1 MMYAY
6 NGKSPSIAEGCY
18 IAPSADVIGN
28 VTLEEG
34 VSIWFHATL
43 RADVNTIHIGKQ
55 SNLQDNVV
63 AHVDKGFPLTVG
75 ERCTVGHGAIIHACT
90 IGDDCLIGM
99 GAIVLNGA
107 VIGEESI
114 VAAGALVSQNKVY
127 PPRSLLVGTP
137 AKLIRT
143 LSDEEFAKVRENT
156 QEYWEFAHDLATG
169 KQTIN

>member
-6 NGKSPSIAEGCY
+6 NGVSPSIAEGCY
-18 IAPSADVIGN
+18 IAPSADVIGK
-28 VTLEEG
+28 VTLGEG
-34 VSIWFHATL
+34 VSVWFHATL
-43 RADVNTIHIGKQ
+43 RADVNTIHIGGQ

-63 AHVDKGFPLTVG
+63 AHVDKDSPLKVG

-90 IGDDCLIGM
+90 IGNDCLIGM

-143 LSDEEFAKVRENT
+143 LSDEEFLKVRENT
-156 QEYWEFAHDLATG
+156 QEYWEFTHDLATG

>member
-1 MMYAY
+1 MIYTY
-6 NGKSPSIAEGCY
+6 NGKSPNMATGCY
-18 IAPSADVIGN
+18 IAPTADVIGN

-43 RADVNTIHIGKQ
+43 RADVNTIHIGERT
-55 SNLQDNVV
+55 NLQDNVV
-63 AHVDKGFPLTVG
+63 AHVDNDFPLIVG
-75 ERCTVGHGAIIHACT
+75 KRCTVGHGAIIHACT

-107 VIGEESI
+107 VIGEQSI
-114 VAAGALVSQNKVY
+114 VAAGALVSQNKAY

-143 LSDEEFAKVRENT
+143 LSDEEFKKMCENT
-156 QEYWEFAHDLATG
+156 QEYWEFAQDLTSG
-169 KQTIN
+169 KQTIS

>member
-28 VTLEEG
+28 VTLGEG

-43 RADVNTIHIGKQ
+43 RADVNTIHIGGQ

-63 AHVDKGFPLTVG
+63 AHVDKGFPLIVG

-90 IGDDCLIGM
+90 IEDDCLIGM

-107 VIGEESI
+107 VIGKESI

>member
-1 MMYAY
+1 MIYTY
-6 NGKSPSIAEGCY
+6 NGKSPNMATGCY
-18 IAPSADVIGN
+18 IAPTADVIGN

-43 RADVNTIHIGKQ
+43 RADVNTIHIGERT
-55 SNLQDNVV
+55 NLQDNVV
-63 AHVDKGFPLTVG
+63 AHVDNDFPLIVG
-75 ERCTVGHGAIIHACT
+75 KRCTVGHGAIIHACT

-107 VIGEESI
+107 VIGEQSI
-114 VAAGALVSQNKVY
+114 VAAGALVSQNKAY

>member
-28 VTLEEG
+28 VTLGEG

-43 RADVNTIHIGKQ
+43 RADVNTIHIGGQ

-63 AHVDKGFPLTVG
+63 AHVDKGFPLIVG
-75 ERCTVGHGAIIHACT
+75 ERCTIGHGAIIHACT
-90 IGDDCLIGM
+90 IEDDCLIGM

-107 VIGEESI
+107 VIGKESI